1 MPAPGDICTPP
12 TEYVGFEKKI
22 PNTVRKMK
30 QYKTIQM
37 LYSGKCRSQTADFQ
51 SLDHYG
57 YKINRKKDIKIEAD
71 INKLEKRTIAKLSL
85 YIDKR
90 DKILCIY
97 SWK

>member
-1 MPAPGDICTPP
+1 
-12 TEYVGFEKKI
+12 
-22 PNTVRKMK
+22 MK

-37 LYSGKCRSQTADFQ
+37 LHSGKCRSQAADFQ

-71 INKLEKRTIAKLSL
+71 INKLEKRKLAKLSL
-85 YIDKR
+85 YINKR
-90 DKILCIY
+90 DKILCNY

>member
-1 MPAPGDICTPP
+1 
-12 TEYVGFEKKI
+12 
-22 PNTVRKMK
+22 MK

-37 LYSGKCRSQTADFQ
+37 LHSGKCRSQAADFQ

-71 INKLEKRTIAKLSL
+71 INKLEKRKLAKLSL
-85 YIDKR
+85 YINKR

>member
-1 MPAPGDICTPP
+1 MPTPGDISNPP
-12 TEYVGFEKKI
+12 TEYVGFEKRI

-30 QYKTIQM
+30 QYKTIQI

-71 INKLEKRTIAKLSL
+71 INKLEKRKIAKLSL

>member
-1 MPAPGDICTPP
+1 MPTPGDITNPP
-12 TEYVGFEKKI
+12 TEYVGFEKRI

-30 QYKTIQM
+30 QYKTIQI

-57 YKINRKKDIKIEAD
+57 HKINRKKDIKIEAD
-71 INKLEKRTIAKLSL
+71 INKLEKRKIAKLSL